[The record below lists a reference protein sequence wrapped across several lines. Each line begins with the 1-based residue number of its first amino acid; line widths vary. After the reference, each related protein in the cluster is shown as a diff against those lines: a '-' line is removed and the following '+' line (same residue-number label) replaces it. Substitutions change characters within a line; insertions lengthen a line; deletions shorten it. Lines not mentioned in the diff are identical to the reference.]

1 MTNSMRGYIQLHP
14 FHLVSPSPWPLY
26 TSFALMNLALSMG
39 LTAHNYMN
47 NNFYMLFNMFSVL
60 YVLTLWFKDVMA
72 ESTYLGDHTKAVK
85 TGLTQ
90 GFYLFVVSEMLMFAS
105 LFWAYLH
112 SSLNPTMEMGMSW
125 PPAGMEAMSA
135 SELPLLNTMMLL
147 ASGVTMTMG
156 HHALMNSNRKDTL
169 YGFIFTTLL
178 IVLFVMLQYF
188 EYMFSSF
195 TITDGVY
202 GSTFYSLTGLHFLH
216 MSMTGI
222 MLGTCSW
229 RIYNYDFTNNSHVF
243 AEMTVLYL
251 HILDILWLF
260 IYMICYWWGA

>member
-1 MTNSMRGYIQLHP
+1 MTNSMRGYMQLHP

-39 LTAHNYMN
+39 LTAHNYMSN
-47 NNFYMLFNMFSVL
+47 NLYMMFNIMSVM

-90 GFYLFVVSEMLMFAS
+90 GFYLFVVSEILIFAS

-112 SSLNPTMEMGMSW
+112 SSLNPTMEIGMAW
-125 PPAGMEAMSA
+125 PPAGIEAMSP
-135 SELPLLNTMMLL
+135 SELPLLNTIILL
-147 ASGVTMTMG
+147 ASGVTITMG
-156 HHALMNSNRKDTL
+156 HHALINSNRKDTL

-178 IVLFVMLQYF
+178 MMMFVIFQYL
-188 EYMFSSF
+188 EYMYSPF
-195 TITDGVY
+195 TMTDGVY
-202 GSTFYSLTGLHFLH
+202 GSTFYSLTGVHGFH
-216 MSMTGI
+216 MGSTMT
-222 MLGTCSW
+222 MLTVCSW

-243 AEMTVLYL
+243 AEMTVMYL
-251 HILDILWLF
+251 HVLDMLWLF
-260 IYMICYWWGA
+260 MYMMCYWWGS

>member
-1 MTNSMRGYIQLHP
+1 MTNSMRGYMQLHP

-39 LTAHNYMN
+39 LTAHNYMSN
-47 NNFYMLFNMFSVL
+47 NLYMMLNMMSVM

-90 GFYLFVVSEMLMFAS
+90 GFYLFVVSEILMFAS

-112 SSLNPTMEMGMSW
+112 SSLNPTIELGMAW
-125 PPAGMEAMSA
+125 PPAGIQAISP
-135 SELPLLNTMMLL
+135 SELPLLNTIITL
-147 ASGVTMTMG
+147 ASGVTITMG
-156 HHALMNSNRKDTL
+156 HHALINSNRKDTL
-169 YGFIFTTLL
+169 YGFMFTTLL
-178 IVLFVMLQYF
+178 IVMFVMLQYF
-188 EYMFSSF
+188 EYIFSTF

-202 GSTFYSLTGLHFLH
+202 GSTFYSLTGTHFLH
-216 MSMTGI
+216 MNMTWI
-222 MLGTCSW
+222 MLAICTW

-251 HILDILWLF
+251 HVLDVLWLF
-260 IYMICYWWGA
+260 MYIICYWWGC

>member
-1 MTNSMRGYIQLHP
+1 MTNSIRGYIQLHP

-60 YVLTLWFKDVMA
+60 YVLTLWFKDVIA

-90 GFYLFVVSEMLMFAS
+90 GFYLFVVSEMLMFSS

-112 SSLNPTMEMGMSW
+112 SSLNPTMEIGMAW
-125 PPAGMEAMSA
+125 PPAGMEAMSP

-147 ASGVTMTMG
+147 ASGVTITMG

-169 YGFIFTTLL
+169 YGFMFTTMLM
-178 IVLFVMLQYF
+178 VMFVMLQVF

-195 TITDGVY
+195 TMTDGVY

-216 MSMTGI
+216 MNMLAM
-222 MLGTCSW
+222 MLGMCSW
-229 RIYNYDFTNNSHVF
+229 RMYNYDFTNNSHVF

-251 HILDILWLF
+251 HVLDMLWLF
-260 IYMICYWWGA
+260 MYMMCYWWGA

>member
-1 MTNSMRGYIQLHP
+1 MTNSMRGYMQLHP

-39 LTAHNYMN
+39 LTAHNYMSN
-47 NNFYMLFNMFSVL
+47 NLYMMFNMMNVM

-90 GFYLFVVSEMLMFAS
+90 GFYLFVVSEILMFAS

-112 SSLNPTMEMGMSW
+112 SSLNPTMEIGMAW
-125 PPAGMEAMSA
+125 PPAGIEAMSP
-135 SELPLLNTMMLL
+135 SETPLLNTIILL
-147 ASGVTMTMG
+147 ASGVTITMG
-156 HHALMNSNRKDTL
+156 HHALINSNRKDTL

-178 IVLFVMLQYF
+178 MVMFVILQYF

-202 GSTFYSLTGLHFLH
+202 GSTFYSTTGLHMFH
-216 MSMTGI
+216 MISTMT
-222 MLGTCSW
+222 MLAVCSW
-229 RIYNYDFTNNSHVF
+229 RVYNYDFTNNSHVF
-243 AEMTVLYL
+243 AETTVMYL
-251 HILDILWLF
+251 HVLDMLWLF
-260 IYMICYWWGA
+260 MYMMCYWWGT

>member
-1 MTNSMRGYIQLHP
+1 MTNSMRGYMQLHP

-39 LTAHNYMN
+39 LTAHNYMSN
-47 NNFYMLFNMFSVL
+47 NLYIMFNMMNVM

-90 GFYLFVVSEMLMFAS
+90 GFYLFVVSEILMFAS

-112 SSLNPTMEMGMSW
+112 SSLNPTMEIGMAW
-125 PPAGMEAMSA
+125 PPAGIEAMSP
-135 SELPLLNTMMLL
+135 SELPLLNTIILL
-147 ASGVTMTMG
+147 ASGVTITMG
-156 HHALMNSNRKDTL
+156 HHALINSNRKDTL

-178 IVLFVMLQYF
+178 MVMFVILQYLEF
-188 EYMFSSF
+188 MYSSF

-202 GSTFYSLTGLHFLH
+202 GSTFYSLTSTHGVH
-216 MSMTGI
+216 MVSVSM
-222 MLGTCSW
+222 MLALCSW
-229 RIYNYDFTNNSHVF
+229 RVYNYDFTNNSHVF
-243 AEMTVLYL
+243 AEATVMYL
-251 HILDILWLF
+251 HVLDMLWLF
-260 IYMICYWWGA
+260 MYMMCYWWGS